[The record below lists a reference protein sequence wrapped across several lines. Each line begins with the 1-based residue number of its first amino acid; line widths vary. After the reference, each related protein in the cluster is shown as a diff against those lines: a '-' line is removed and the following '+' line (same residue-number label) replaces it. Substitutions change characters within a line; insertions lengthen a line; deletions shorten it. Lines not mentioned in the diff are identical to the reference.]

1 MIGIYKIISPSGKIY
16 IGQSVNIINREKYYK
31 NPKNCINQTKLYRS
45 ILKYGWENHMFS
57 VIEECC
63 INFLNEKERY
73 WQDFYNSINSGL
85 NCKLTKTNDKSGQ
98 LSQETKEK
106 IGLSNTG
113 KKRTTQEVKDIYP
126 NIHPCTLSEI
136 RNKKIYKH
144 ISNLYDIVKPSRKKR
159 K

>member
-1 MIGIYKIISPSGKIY
+1 
-16 IGQSVNIINREKYYK
+16 
-31 NPKNCINQTKLYRS
+31 
-45 ILKYGWENHMFS
+45 MFS

-113 KKRTTQEVKDIYP
+113 KKHTIETKEKIRAIHMGSKHTLEHNSKVSKNHSRHNAKLSDVDVHIICTMYSNGSTTQEVKDIYP